1 MTPEG
6 QKPSELNLPT
16 VAAIIGGI
24 YLLSNFAFT
33 RKVRREIIDRDGY
46 ACVICG
52 STSGCNCA
60 HIDHS
65 KDNKRYND
73 ATNGRV
79 LCDEHH
85 YLDHYNRHESENL
98 GLNPS
103 QNKWAIASIWAR
115 LTEDKKKKLPPP
127 K

>member
-1 MTPEG
+1 MSPEG
-6 QKPSELNLPT
+6 LKPSET
-16 VAAIIGGI
+16 VKDIALILGI
-24 YLLSNFAFT
+24 LFLSQFAFT

-65 KDNKRYND
+65 KDSPVYND
-73 ATNGRV
+73 ASNGRV

-85 YLDHYNRHESENL
+85 YLDHYNREDSNI
-98 GLNPS
+98 GLNKA
-103 QNKWAIASIWAR
+103 QNRWALASIWSR